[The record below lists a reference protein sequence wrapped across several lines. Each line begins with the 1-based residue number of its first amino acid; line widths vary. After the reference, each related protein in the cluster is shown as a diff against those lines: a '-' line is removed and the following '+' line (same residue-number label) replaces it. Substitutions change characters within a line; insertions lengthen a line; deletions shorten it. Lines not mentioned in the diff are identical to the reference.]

1 MKVFA
6 KTNIGLVRPVNED
19 AYYAPGHGEN
29 FCAVADGMGGHSA
42 GEVASAMAVVTFA
55 DVMHKDEMPAADA
68 MRHAVERAN
77 ADIFQRADTSV
88 ELRGM
93 GTTFVGLC
101 CVDKDVHIA
110 HVGDSRAY
118 LIRDQRITRV
128 TTDHSLVESMV
139 QEGLITE
146 EEAKHHP
153 KRNIITRALGTH
165 PSVEVDMIRMD
176 KKPGDVYL
184 LCTDGLSEYVDDQ
197 TMLEIT
203 CADAS
208 WENKLNQLID
218 LALDGGGAD
227 NITALYAIFEED
239 QK

>member
-6 KTNIGLVRPVNED
+6 ATNIGLVRPVNED
-19 AYYAPGHGEN
+19 AYYAPDHGEH

-42 GEVASAMAVVTFA
+42 GEVASAMAVVVFS
-55 DVMHKDEMPAADA
+55 DLMRRGEMPVPDA
-68 MRHAVERAN
+68 MRRAVECAN
-77 ADIFQRADTSV
+77 ADIYQRANTSV

-93 GTTFVGLC
+93 GTTFVGLAC
-101 CVDKDVHIA
+101 AGNDVHIA

-118 LIRDQRITRV
+118 LIRDRRIVRV

-165 PSVEVDMIRMD
+165 PAVEVDMIRMD
-176 KKPGDVYL
+176 KQPGDVYL
-184 LCTDGLSEYVDDQ
+184 LCTDGLSEYVDDRA
-197 TMLEIT
+197 MLEISEKNI
-203 CADAS
+203 S
-208 WENKLNQLID
+208 WQEKLDELIA
-218 LALDGGGAD
+218 LALKGGGAD

-239 QK
+239 LK

>member
-6 KTNIGLVRPVNED
+6 KTNIGLVRAVNED
-19 AYYAPGHGEN
+19 AYYAPENGES

-42 GEVASAMAVVTFA
+42 GEVASAMAVVVFS
-55 DVMHKDEMPAADA
+55 DLMRRREKPVADA
-68 MRHAVERAN
+68 MRHAVECAN
-77 ADIFQRADTSV
+77 ADIYQRANTSA

-93 GTTFVGLC
+93 GTTFVGLSC
-101 CVDKDVHIA
+101 ADADVHIA

-118 LIRDQRITRV
+118 LIRDQRIMRV

-165 PSVEVDMIRMD
+165 SAVEVDMIRMD

-184 LCTDGLSEYVDDQ
+184 LCTDGLSEYVDDE

-203 CADAS
+203 CADAP
-208 WENKLNQLID
+208 WENKLSQLID
-218 LALDGGGAD
+218 LALEGGGAD

-239 QK
+239 RK